1 MRLSAPP
8 GFGLLVLCA
17 LLAGCAVKTR
27 VTPVAALPAG
37 STIYVEN
44 NPAVFMSG
52 MLPEILAQLRAQGFQ
67 AVSFDG
73 PRPAAAAY
81 YLTFTANWRWHWAMY
96 LSYFRAT
103 FWRAG
108 RVLGSAEYDARR
120 TGPNPDKYGPTA
132 EKIRPLLTELLKKA
146 AHSPAAG
153 APGALGVPAP

>member
-1 MRLSAPP
+1 MRVCVRPAFTLWLL
-8 GFGLLVLCA
+8 GL

-27 VTPVAALPAG
+27 VTPVGALPVV

-52 MLPEILAQLRAQGFQ
+52 MLPEILGELRAQGFQ

-73 PRPAAAAY
+73 PRPAAAVY
-81 YLTFTANWRWHWAMY
+81 SLTFTANWRWHWAMY

-103 FWRAG
+103 FWQDG

-120 TGPNPDKYGPTA
+120 VGPNPEKYGTTA
-132 EKIRPLLTELLKKA
+132 SKIRPLLTGLLKNA
-146 AHSPAAG
+146 ARPPAAG
-153 APGALGVPAP
+153 APGALGAPAS